1 MSSESEERA
10 GQDWEHPQDGS
21 TFDDPLLEC
30 LVTLSRLEG
39 RPMSA
44 DALKAG
50 LPLVDYRL
58 TPELFPRA
66 AARAGL
72 TARVVRRPISKISE
86 LVLPAILLL
95 NEQQACILLSTDRES
110 GIARIMQPESG
121 ASETEVPLQEL
132 EQSYSGYTIFAR
144 PEHRFDDRAPE
155 VLNVRSRH
163 WFWGTIFGSW
173 RIYRDVLVASFLIN
187 LFVLAGPLFI
197 MNVYDRVVP
206 NNATE
211 TLWVLAVGVTL
222 VYAFDILM
230 KMLRGYFVDV
240 AGKKTDVLLSARIF
254 EQVLGMRMEVRP
266 PSVGAFANNLREFE
280 SIREFITS
288 ATITTLVDLPFV
300 FLFLMVIWFIGGP
313 VVWVA
318 VSVILLILLY
328 GIIIQA
334 PLRRSVESSFRAS
347 AQKGA
352 TLIESLSAVETIKHL
367 GAESP
372 LQRKW
377 EQLTA
382 HIAQWGVRSRLLS
395 SSAVNMAGFLQ
406 QMSQVGVILV
416 GVYQVTDGDL
426 SMGGLIAAVMLTGRA
441 VAPMAQVA
449 NLSVRYFQAKTALD
463 SLNGIMSQP
472 VDRPEGQSFL
482 SRPQLNG
489 AIEFDNVSFQYPT
502 AEIEA
507 LSSVSFRIEAGERV
521 GIIGRVGSGKTTIEK
536 LIQGLFLP
544 TQGAVRIDG
553 TDVRQIDPADLRRNF
568 GYVPQDVTLFYGTVR
583 ENIVLGTP
591 HADDQDILRVA
602 EISGVDQLIKRHPQ
616 GFDLPV
622 GERGDNLSGGQ
633 RQSVAIAR
641 ALLHDPAY
649 LLMDEPT
656 NSMDHSSEEALK
668 RNLTELI
675 KGKTFLLVTHRSS
688 VLDLVDRLIVLD
700 QGKLVADGPKQ
711 QVLQLLKEGKL
722 RTGDE

>member
-372 LQRKW
+372 MQRKW

>member
-1 MSSESEERA
+1 
-10 GQDWEHPQDGS
+10 
-21 TFDDPLLEC
+21 
-30 LVTLSRLEG
+30 
-39 RPMSA
+39 
-44 DALKAG
+44 
-50 LPLVDYRL
+50 
-58 TPELFPRA
+58 
-66 AARAGL
+66 
-72 TARVVRRPISKISE
+72 
-86 LVLPAILLL
+86 
-95 NEQQACILLSTDRES
+95 
-110 GIARIMQPESG
+110 
-121 ASETEVPLQEL
+121 
-132 EQSYSGYTIFAR
+132 
-144 PEHRFDDRAPE
+144 
-155 VLNVRSRH
+155 
-163 WFWGTIFGSW
+163 
-173 RIYRDVLVASFLIN
+173 
-187 LFVLAGPLFI
+187 
-197 MNVYDRVVP
+197 
-206 NNATE
+206 
-211 TLWVLAVGVTL
+211 
-222 VYAFDILM
+222 
-230 KMLRGYFVDV
+230 
-240 AGKKTDVLLSARIF
+240 
-254 EQVLGMRMEVRP
+254 
-266 PSVGAFANNLREFE
+266 
-280 SIREFITS
+280 
-288 ATITTLVDLPFV
+288 
-300 FLFLMVIWFIGGP
+300 
-313 VVWVA
+313 
-318 VSVILLILLY
+318 
-328 GIIIQA
+328 
-334 PLRRSVESSFRAS
+334 
-347 AQKGA
+347 
-352 TLIESLSAVETIKHL
+352 
-367 GAESP
+367 
-372 LQRKW
+372 
-377 EQLTA
+377 
-382 HIAQWGVRSRLLS
+382 
-395 SSAVNMAGFLQ
+395 
-406 QMSQVGVILV
+406 
-416 GVYQVTDGDL
+416 
-426 SMGGLIAAVMLTGRA
+426 AVMLTGRA

>member
-372 LQRKW
+372 MQRKW

-463 SLNGIMSQP
+463 
-472 VDRPEGQSFL
+472 
-482 SRPQLNG
+482 
-489 AIEFDNVSFQYPT
+489 
-502 AEIEA
+502 
-507 LSSVSFRIEAGERV
+507 
-521 GIIGRVGSGKTTIEK
+521 
-536 LIQGLFLP
+536 
-544 TQGAVRIDG
+544 
-553 TDVRQIDPADLRRNF
+553 
-568 GYVPQDVTLFYGTVR
+568 
-583 ENIVLGTP
+583 
-591 HADDQDILRVA
+591 
-602 EISGVDQLIKRHPQ
+602 
-616 GFDLPV
+616 
-622 GERGDNLSGGQ
+622 
-633 RQSVAIAR
+633 
-641 ALLHDPAY
+641 
-649 LLMDEPT
+649 
-656 NSMDHSSEEALK
+656 
-668 RNLTELI
+668 
-675 KGKTFLLVTHRSS
+675 
-688 VLDLVDRLIVLD
+688 
-700 QGKLVADGPKQ
+700 
-711 QVLQLLKEGKL
+711 
-722 RTGDE
+722 

>member
-155 VLNVRSRH
+155 VLDVRSRH

-187 LFVLAGPLFI
+187 LFVLASPLFI

-416 GVYQVTDGDL
+416 GVYLVTDGDL

-602 EISGVDQLIKRHPQ
+602 EISGVDQLVKRHPQ

-675 KGKTFLLVTHRSS
+675 KGKTFLLVTHRAS

>member
-1 MSSESEERA
+1 MSVEQEEHIEQ
-10 GQDWEHPQDGS
+10 GWDHPRDGS

-30 LVTLSRLEG
+30 LVMLSRIEG

-66 AARAGL
+66 AERAGL
-72 TARVVRRPISKISE
+72 TSRLVRRPLSKISE
-86 LVLPAILLL
+86 LVLPAVLLL
-95 NEQQACILLSTDRES
+95 NNQQACIVLSIDHEA
-110 GIARIMQPESG
+110 GNARVMQPESG
-121 ASETEVPLQEL
+121 AGEAEIPMQDL
-132 EQSYSGYTIFAR
+132 EASYTGYAIFVR

-155 VLNVRSRH
+155 VLKVRSRH
-163 WFWGTIFGSW
+163 WFWGTLFGSW
-173 RIYRDVLVASFLIN
+173 RIYRDVLVASLLIN
-187 LFVLAGPLFI
+187 LFVLASPLFI

-206 NNATE
+206 NNAIE
-211 TLWVLAVGVTL
+211 TLWVLAIGVTV
-222 VYAFDILM
+222 VYSFDILM
-230 KMLRGYFVDV
+230 KMLRGYFIDV

-300 FLFLMVIWFIGGP
+300 VLFLMVIWFIGGP
-313 VVWVA
+313 VVFVA
-318 VSVILLILLY
+318 IAVIVLILLF
-328 GIIIQA
+328 GFIIQG
-334 PLRRSVESSFRAS
+334 PLRRSVEASFRAS

-352 TLIESLSAVETIKHL
+352 TLIECLTAVETIKHL

-395 SSAVNMAGFLQ
+395 SSAVNVAGFLQ
-406 QMSQVGVILV
+406 QMSQVGVVLF
-416 GVYQVTDGDL
+416 GVYLAVEGEL
-426 SMGGLIAAVMLTGRA
+426 SMGGLIAAVILTGRA

-449 NLSVRYFQAKTALD
+449 NLSVRYFQAKTALE

-482 SRPQLNG
+482 SRPYLNG
-489 AIEFDNVSFQYPT
+489 AIEFDNVSFQYPG
-502 AEIEA
+502 ADIEA
-507 LSSVSFRIEAGERV
+507 LSGVSFRIEAGERV
-521 GIIGRVGSGKTTIEK
+521 GVIGRVGSGKTTIEK
-536 LIQGLFLP
+536 LIQGLYLP
-544 TQGAVRIDG
+544 SQGAVRIDG
-553 TDVRQIDPADLRRNF
+553 TDVRQIDPADIRRNF

-591 HADDQDILRVA
+591 QADDQDILNVA
-602 EISGVDQLIKRHPQ
+602 EISGVSQFVKRHPQ

-656 NSMDHSSEEALK
+656 NSMDHSAEEALK
-668 RNLTELI
+668 RNLKKLI
-675 KGKTFLLVTHRSS
+675 DGKTFLLVTHRAS

-700 QGKLVADGPKQ
+700 QGRLVADGPKQ

-722 RTGDE
+722 RGAED